1 MFRNIIILICIMSLA
16 INVFGYENVELKSE
30 NIQKEKS
37 ELTTLQE
44 LIDEALQNNPEI
56 KALSES
62 WEASKMRIPQAGAW
76 KDPQINFNI
85 INLPAKQFSFGLEPM
100 TGKQFLFT
108 QQIPF
113 PGKTSLKEK
122 VAGEEENVF
131 GELFSDKKNEII
143 KKVKTAYYNLYLIDK
158 SIEITEKNKSLLE
171 SFIRIVSSKYEV
183 GRGLQQDI
191 LKSQV
196 EISKI
201 MEKLITLRQKR
212 KSVSARINTLLNR
225 SPETQIAKLPEIEQ
239 SQFNLKNEELDIIA
253 FETRPMLNAMDN
265 QIKRN
270 EYSYNLARREY
281 FPDFNI
287 SLGYTQRVDRRDF
300 FSTMF
305 SLSIPIF
312 INEKQRKRV
321 EETAHS
327 ISAVRES
334 YIWMKNEIQYEIRE
348 LTSNI
353 EEYEELLDLLLQG
366 IIPQASQSLQSAI
379 SGYQV
384 DKVDFLTLLNNQMTL
399 FNYEIEYYRILSNYE
414 KSLADLEF
422 IIGKQ
427 LF

>member
-1 MFRNIIILICIMSLA
+1 MFRHIIIGMIFLISLSG
-16 INVFGYENVELKSE
+16 NVFGNDKELQKSE
-30 NIQKEKS
+30 DKNKVEQTV
-37 ELTTLQE
+37 LNE
-44 LIDEALQNNPEI
+44 LINEALQNNPGI
-56 KALSES
+56 KAFNER
-62 WEASKMRIPQAGAW
+62 WEASKTRIPQAGAW
-76 KDPQINFNI
+76 KDPNLSFNI
-85 INLPAKQFSFGLEPM
+85 MNLPVKNINFGLEPM
-100 TGKQFLFT
+100 TGKQFLFI

-113 PGKTSLKEK
+113 PGKTSLRTKVASEDEK
-122 VAGEEENVF
+122 VF
-131 GELFSDKKNEII
+131 SELFGDKKNELI
-143 KKVKTAYYNLYLIDK
+143 KKVKNAYYNLYLIDI
-158 SIEITEKNKSLLE
+158 SIEITEKNKNLLE
-171 SFIRIVSSKYEV
+171 SFVKIVSSKYEV
-183 GRGLQQDI
+183 GRGLQQDV
-191 LKSQV
+191 LKVQV

-225 SPETQIAKLPEIEQ
+225 APEIQIAKLPEIEQ
-239 SQFNLKNEELDIIA
+239 SKFNLKNEELDIIA
-253 FETRPMLNAMDN
+253 FEIRPMLNAMEN
-265 QIKRN
+265 QIVKN
-270 EYSYNLARREY
+270 EYSYHLAKKNY
-281 FPDFNI
+281 YPDFNI
-287 SLGYTQRVDRRDF
+287 SLGYTQRADRRDF

-312 INEKQRKRV
+312 INEKQKKKV

-353 EEYEELLDLLLQG
+353 EEYEELLDLLRQG

-399 FNYEIEYYRILSNYE
+399 FNYEIEYYRVLTNFE

-422 IIGKQ
+422 VVGKQ
-427 LF
+427 LI